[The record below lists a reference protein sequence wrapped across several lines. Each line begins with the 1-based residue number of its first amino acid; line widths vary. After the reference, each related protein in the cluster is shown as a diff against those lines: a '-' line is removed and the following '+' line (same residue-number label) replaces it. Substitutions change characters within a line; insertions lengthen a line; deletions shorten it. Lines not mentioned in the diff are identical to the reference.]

1 MKANRKFRSN
11 QDAAVGS
18 EAVAMI
24 VSLLLTIIIGVM
36 VYFSVTENIS
46 DFDDSASEIFT
57 TDSDG
62 NSFTMGSGSTLTS
75 SSNYTGEMVELGSSV
90 SSVTNIT
97 CYNSSAASE
106 SWATTQGTDYSVNGK
121 YLSILADTTGATISQ
136 YDQLNVTYVSN
147 IAETEGDTTDMADT
161 VFALLPIIGLV
172 MVAAIILAFVLG
184 FGSGGKKGL

>member
-11 QDAAVGS
+11 QTAAVGP